1 MAEMKDVE
9 GEGFKVVDRRKFT
22 STGEQRTDLSPEEA
36 AAPPPPPLTPPPRQP
51 EPKPADKGPARK
63 PAAQPEPSGP
73 QGEIESSEE
82 FAALIMSL
90 ANTAMVYLESRDPL
104 AGSQQNVAAA
114 KQMIGWLEALQRKTE
129 GNRSADET
137 RLLEGLLYEL
147 RMQFLAHNKP
157 PKPAKP

>member
-1 MAEMKDVE
+1 MTEMKDVE

-22 STGEQRTDLSPEEA
+22 STGEQRTDLTPEEA
-36 AAPPPPPLTPPPRQP
+36 APPPVSLPPRPP
-51 EPKPADKGPARK
+51 EPKAAEKGAARK
-63 PAAQPEPSGP
+63 PVPPPVPPEPADRRSG
-73 QGEIESSEE
+73 GESSEE

-129 GNRSADET
+129 GNRSADES
-137 RLLEGLLYEL
+137 RLLDGLLYEL

-157 PKPAKP
+157 PKPAKS